1 MPVRSRTLYNV
12 QALFVAP
19 FSGSVSSPYLNGYKI
34 LRPIKNLQSIDYSIN
49 QDNANIISFGN
60 KSNVFIGGAKPPE
73 VTFQFAYLADGLT
86 NERRLN
92 FNAYSDFDPKTE
104 LLKNLAFSG
113 LDLATH
119 KDKKDF
125 YLIINQSESDI
136 YRKDTDFNNNFLNPS
151 SEASIIDQNSKNYS
165 VLHFQNAYLKKYSFS
180 ISPRNIGLVS
190 QEYAADN
197 IVHYNSGS
205 GINYTILNLK
215 SGNNENQQEKIIIP
229 RSLRNL
235 SGQDY
240 LFGQRAKV
248 SFSKSISN
256 TVLFETD
263 MINGLNFGIEFQ
275 RNDSYS
281 FNYRFPRS
289 RNIKYPVYGKLDMN
303 LNATADLT
311 GSFFDTL
318 NKNVDYNI
326 VINFLPTNQINPQTS
341 FLFSGCR
348 FNNIS
353 YDNSIG
359 DAYKNVNLSFNFEQD
374 FSNNFKGLFW
384 SGNMEYGVL
393 AQPQLILQ

>member
-1 MPVRSRTLYNV
+1 MPRSRTLYNV

-19 FSGSVSSPYLNGYKI
+19 FSGSFLSPYLNGYKI
-34 LRPIKNLQSIDYSIN
+34 LRPIKNLQTIDYSIN
-49 QDNANIISFGN
+49 QDNANIITFGN
-60 KSNVFIGGAKPPE
+60 KSNVFVGASKPPE
-73 VTFQFAYLADGLT
+73 ATLQFAYFADGLT

-92 FNAYSDFDPKTE
+92 FNAYSDFDPKSE

-113 LDLATH
+113 LDLAAH

-125 YLIINQSESDI
+125 YLIVNKSENDI
-136 YRKDTDFNNNFLNPS
+136 YRKDTDFNSSFLNPS
-151 SEASIIDQNSKNYS
+151 SEASVIDQKSIDYA

-180 ISPRNIGLVS
+180 ISSRSIGLVS
-190 QEYAADN
+190 QEYVADN
-197 IVHYNSGS
+197 IVYYNSGS

-256 TVLFETD
+256 TVLFEAD
-263 MINGLNFGIEFQ
+263 LINSFNFTIDFS

-289 RNIKYPVYGKLDMN
+289 RNIKYPVYGKLDIS
-303 LNATADLT
+303 LNATGNLT

-318 NKNVDYNI
+318 NKNIDYN
-326 VINFLPTNQINPQTS
+326 VFVNFSPTSPINPQTS

-374 FSNNFKGLFW
+374 FSNNSKGLFW
-384 SGNMEYGVL
+384 SGNMEYGFL
-393 AQPQLILQ
+393 AQPQFILQ